1 MTIREV
7 IAQVD
12 GRLANTYEQKEKINW
27 LSQLD
32 QRVKT
37 LIIDTHEGAQDVIFS
52 GYDTQ
57 TDLDTVLLVPAPFDD
72 IYLRWLE
79 AQIYYYN
86 QEEARCNNA
95 TDAFNVRWGEF
106 WNDYNRKHM
115 PLGQKL
121 SV

>member
-1 MTIREV
+1 MTIRE
-7 IAQVD
+7 ALTKVD
-12 GRLANTYEQKEKINW
+12 RLLTNTYTQEQKINW
-27 LSQLD
+27 ISQLD

-37 LIIDTHEGAQDVIFS
+37 LIIDTHEGAEDISFS
-52 GYDTQ
+52 GYDTEI
-57 TDLDTVLLVPAPFDD
+57 DLDTVLLVPTPFDD
-72 IYLRWLE
+72 IYLHWLE

-95 TDAFNVRWGEF
+95 MDTFNMRWSEY

-121 SV
+121 CV